1 MPPQSPP
8 SFKILCPSHTLDA
21 EQGKILYREIMDLL
35 DGGIKVILIDCQRIT
50 FVDSSGLGVLVRILK
65 ATEQEHAR
73 LALCSL
79 NDGFQMLLAMTQ
91 MEDVFEIYASQVHF
105 RLVLGIS

>member
-1 MPPQSPP
+1 MPPQPP
-8 SFKILCPSHTLDA
+8 PPLKILYPTHILDA
-21 EQGKILYREIMDLL
+21 DQGKILYREIMDLL
-35 DGGIKVILIDCQRIT
+35 DTGIKLILIDCHNIG

-65 ATEQEHAR
+65 AVEQENAR
-73 LALCSL
+73 LVLCSL
-79 NDGFQMLLAMTQ
+79 NDTFQMLLTMTH